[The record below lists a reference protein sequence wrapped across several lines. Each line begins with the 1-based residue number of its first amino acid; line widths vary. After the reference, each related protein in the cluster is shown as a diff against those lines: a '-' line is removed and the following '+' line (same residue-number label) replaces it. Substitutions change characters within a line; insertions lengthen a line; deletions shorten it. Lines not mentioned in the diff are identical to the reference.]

1 MSARET
7 VAPTLAL
14 ELREATRD
22 WFAARGQSMESEVIL
37 DALADLLAEQISA
50 NPTPEM
56 TGAALQ
62 HFHRE
67 FFRVFGDAVRRS
79 LGGVV
84 VKLVRQ

>member
-1 MSARET
+1 MT
-7 VAPTLAL
+7 APTLAV
-14 ELREATRD
+14 ELREAIRD
-22 WFAARGQSMESEVIL
+22 WFAARGTPMESEAIL

-50 NPTPEM
+50 NPTPE
-56 TGAALQ
+56 TADAALR